1 MGLRARERPSAQT
14 LAPQQ
19 FVALTPR
26 HQETAL
32 NSAAAI
38 YDLKPW
44 LEHYGTN
51 IPRELGPLR
60 HAHLPALL
68 RATAERYAAQVAFTT
83 CMPNGMHGSLTFGQ
97 VDALSDD
104 FAVYLRQVLG
114 LAPGARVAIQTPN
127 CLAYPVVAFGILK
140 ADCVLVNINPL
151 YTPAEMEHQFADSGA
166 EALVIVD
173 MFANKLE
180 GILKRTAIRRVI
192 VAEVSQFFSP
202 VPRAVIR
209 GVMKMWNQVLPKITV
224 GHVRLAAALAE
235 GAAARQRERV
245 DVAAYLQAVNH
256 AALAVLQYTGGTT
269 GVGKGAMLTHGNLL
283 HNIEQALAMGRSH
296 VDEGKEVV
304 LTALPLY
311 HIFAFTFNLL
321 CFYAVGAH
329 NVLVPNPRPIQNLQ
343 RAFDNYPV
351 TWVSGVNTLFN
362 ALLNEEWFTA
372 FPPEHLKAAVA
383 GGTSLQHAV
392 ADRWQQITGTP
403 IAEGYGLTETSPVV
417 SFNPIGGTR
426 KPDSIGIPAPG
437 TEVRLVDDQGVPV
450 ALGEPGELIVRGPQV
465 MAGYWQ
471 RPDETA
477 KAIRDGWLY
486 TGDVAVMD
494 KDGYF
499 RIVDRKKDMILVSG
513 FNVYPNEVED
523 AIALMDEVLEVG
535 VIGVPDSH
543 SGEAV
548 RAYIVAQQDGLT
560 EERVRAH
567 CKTLLTDYKRPKSI
581 EFRKELPKTPVGKI
595 LRKDLKADY
604 QRQTQTQT
612 QGKPA

>member
-1 MGLRARERPSAQT
+1 MLRRPSLRPAC
-14 LAPQQ
+14 AP
-19 FVALTPR
+19 R
-26 HQETAL
+26 RRETNL
-32 NSAAAI
+32 NSASPI

-44 LEHYGTN
+44 VEHYGTH
-51 IPRELGPLR
+51 IPRELGPPR

-68 RATAERYAAQVAFTT
+68 RAAAERHAAQVAFTT
-83 CMPNGMHGSLTFGQ
+83 CMPNGMHGSLTFRQ
-97 VDALSDD
+97 VYGLSDD

-140 ADCVLVNINPL
+140 AGCVLVNVNPL
-151 YTPAEMEHQFADSGA
+151 YTPAEMAHQLGDSGA

-180 GILKRTAIRRVI
+180 GILERTALKQVI

-209 GVMKMWNQVLPKITV
+209 GVMKVWNRVLPKITV
-224 GHVRLAAALAE
+224 EHVRLAAALAE
-235 GAAARQRERV
+235 GAAARQRDRV
-245 DVAAYLQAVNH
+245 DVAAYTQGVDH
-256 AALAVLQYTGGTT
+256 ATLAVLQYTGGTT
-269 GVGKGAMLTHGNLL
+269 GVAKGAMLTHGNLL
-283 HNIEQALAMGRSH
+283 HNIEQSLSMGRSH
-296 VDEGKEVV
+296 LDEGREVV
-304 LTALPLY
+304 LTALPPY

-321 CFYAVGAH
+321 CFYAVGAR
-329 NVLVPNPRPIQNLQ
+329 NVLVPSPRPIQNLQ
-343 RAFDNYPV
+343 RAFDNYPI

-362 ALLNEEWFTA
+362 ALMNEEWFTA
-372 FPPEHLKAAVA
+372 FPPAHLKAAVA

-392 ADRWQQITGTP
+392 AERWQQITGTP

-437 TEVRLVDDQGVPV
+437 TEVRLVDDQGRAV

-535 VIGVPDSH
+535 VIGVPDAK

-548 RAYIVAQQDGLT
+548 RAYIVPQRDGLT

-567 CKTLLTDYKRPKSI
+567 CKTLLTDYKQPKTI

-604 QRQTQTQT
+604 QRQTQAQD
-612 QGKPA
+612 KPAA